1 MRALAYF
8 GKGDIHF
15 THELEEPQITTADEL
30 VIDIAYCG
38 ICGTDLHEYTDGP
51 IFFPKDGHRHE
62 ISDNELPQA
71 MGHEM
76 AGIVREV
83 GPAVTRFKVG
93 DHVTVEPTGTCRDR
107 YRWPESPNANKPKC
121 AACKKGMY
129 NTCAHLGLIGNGV
142 QSGGFAERVVI
153 NESHCYKVPKD
164 IPLDVVALIQPIA
177 VSWHAVGVAKYS
189 KQEGSVLILGG
200 GPIGLA
206 TILALNGH
214 GCTDIVVSEPAK
226 IRRELAAKMG
236 AKVFDPTL
244 HSYDENVRLLK
255 GMAPGGE
262 GFDYCFDCSGTPA
275 TLRTSIDCLTFRGT
289 AVNVAMWALD
299 KPIDFFPMDITRQEK
314 TYTGSMC
321 YTYHD
326 FEEVI
331 DAFER
336 RMIDPEKA
344 RHMITTRVPL
354 EKAFE
359 HALMRLITRKEETIK
374 VLVTPNNFGELEE
387 EKEENEKKEIR
398 EEHHRTARL

>member
-1 MRALAYF
+1 
-8 GKGDIHF
+8 
-15 THELEEPQITTADEL
+15 
-30 VIDIAYCG
+30 
-38 ICGTDLHEYTDGP
+38 
-51 IFFPKDGHRHE
+51 
-62 ISDNELPQA
+62 
-71 MGHEM
+71 
-76 AGIVREV
+76 
-83 GPAVTRFKVG
+83 
-93 DHVTVEPTGTCRDR
+93 
-107 YRWPESPNANKPKC
+107 
-121 AACKKGMY
+121 MY

-153 NESHCYKVPKD
+153 NESHCYKVPKGL
-164 IPLDVVALIQPIA
+164 PLDVAALIQPIA

-189 KQEGSVLILGG
+189 RSQGGSVLILGG

-226 IRRELAAKMG
+226 IRRELAERMG
-236 AKVFDPTL
+236 AQVFDPTP
-244 HSYDENVRLLK
+244 HSYDESVQLLRR
-255 GMAPGGE
+255 MAPGGE

-336 RMIDPEKA
+336 GMIDPQRA
-344 RHMITTRVPL
+344 RHMITTKVPL
-354 EKAFE
+354 ERAFE
-359 HALMRLITRKEETIK
+359 DALMRLITRKEETIK

-387 EKEENEKKEIR
+387 KKENEKEEKGIRKECY
-398 EEHHRTARL
+398 ARL